1 LPPSRI
7 VLIGFMGAGKS
18 TVGPRVAELTGWPF
32 KDMDAWI
39 EQRNG
44 LSVAEIFRQ
53 RGESVFRS
61 EETQV
66 AEEIAR
72 IPDLVVAAG
81 GGAFTVPRTREALQN
96 GAFSV
101 WLRCELDEIL
111 SRVRLDGSR
120 PLAPDRETIS
130 RLYSERQPSYRL
142 ADWIV
147 DTTAASP
154 DDVARAVVE
163 AFNGRRADGPGS
175 ARQR

>member
-1 LPPSRI
+1 MPPSRI

-18 TVGPRVAELTGWPF
+18 TVGPKVAALTGWPF

-39 EQRNG
+39 EERAG
-44 LSVAEIFRQ
+44 LSVAEIFRT
-53 RGESVFRS
+53 RGEADFRS
-61 EETQV
+61 QETQL
-66 AEEIAR
+66 AEEVAQ
-72 IPDLVVAAG
+72 IPHLVVAAG
-81 GGAFTVPRTREALQN
+81 GGAFTFPRTREALQD
-96 GAFSV
+96 GAFTV

-111 SRVRLDGSR
+111 SRVRLDGGR

-154 DDVARAVVE
+154 DDVARAVVD
-163 AFNGRRADGPGS
+163 AFRT
-175 ARQR
+175 RQG